1 MIRPP
6 NPMPSWQ
13 EYIRLNKDSGKSIQ
27 ELTKLYLQE
36 QNRHDYWQT
45 LYNHRPFI
53 VSYGNQSNL
62 PTVSSILDINKIS
75 TDFSGYVYTRLDG
88 QSNAAAQFSVASETG
103 SIEFTEVSQSSADV
117 SYIRGGQPAI
127 DGYNEPIPGIATIL
141 NQTLADGG
149 GITLDGNNA
158 ISWYSTQEFSIMAKL
173 NQLMIDNVNNIT
185 RIYSHIGAKGGTSVG
200 DHIASNDYNPTQP
213 GTIDKGGHL
222 RIKDRVWEWWYQRYG
237 PNGGNASLEGTDPA
251 DYKVFIYWQG
261 ESEFLRVAQNQS
273 TLEYA
278 NNARDA
284 LHAKFE
290 SLGYYDYYD
299 AIIEVQ
305 PVYFAGYSNT
315 TDLETWASSYA
326 SVISSYKAKAE
337 AKPKTAW
344 ISIDDMLQAPTSAS
358 YKLEAAVPGGSVA
371 NKYLHMNPAAHYEIA
386 NRIWTEIYE

>member
-1 MIRPP
+1 M
-6 NPMPSWQ
+6 
-13 EYIRLNKDSGKSIQ
+13 
-27 ELTKLYLQE
+27 
-36 QNRHDYWQT
+36 
-45 LYNHRPFI
+45 
-53 VSYGNQSNL
+53 GN
-62 PTVSSILDINKIS
+62 VI
-75 TDFSGYVYTRLDG
+75 
-88 QSNAAAQFSVASETG
+88 
-103 SIEFTEVSQSSADV
+103 
-117 SYIRGGQPAI
+117 
-127 DGYNEPIPGIATIL
+127 
-141 NQTLADGG
+141 LADGDP
-149 GITLDGNNA
+149 ITLDGSNG
-158 ISWYSTQEFSIMAKL
+158 ISWYNTQEFSIMAKL

-200 DHIASNDYNPTQP
+200 DHIASNDYNPTQ
-213 GTIDKGGHL
+213 GGSVDKGGHL
-222 RIKDRVWEWWYQRYG
+222 RIKDRAWQWWYQRYG

-305 PVYFAGYSNT
+305 PVYFAGYSDT

-358 YKLEAAVPGGSVA
+358 YKLEAAMPGGSPG

-386 NRIWTEIYE
+386 NRIWNKIYQP